1 VSPLASLDR
10 RALYAGLV
18 CTGGLA
24 AAIVVGSRG
33 LEDYDPVLLPYTF
46 GVLFACFAVAYRYTV
61 WLRRPPTRLY
71 WDRGWQLLFQKGERV
86 RNATFA
92 ARSVYESF
100 LEQRFIRRRGRGRWF
115 AHFCFAWGCV
125 LAVAVTFPLVFGWI
139 HFATRVEDPHWYRVV
154 LFGWAVHE
162 FHAESITR
170 YVMFNLLNVSAGLVT
185 LGAGLALR
193 RRLVDAGAG
202 ARQQFGHDV
211 MPLVLLLAI
220 SLTGLMLT
228 LSMHLFHGRG
238 YPALSLVHAL
248 VVTVTLVY
256 LPFGKFFHIFQR
268 PAQISVVL
276 YRRADSASPPHR
288 CRACAGSF
296 AGTRHVADLKRVL
309 DEVGLPWKTEAGGG
323 HYADVCP
330 RCRRRLLGFAQGSA
344 MGLSGSRGDTLGA
357 VTMPRAG

>member
-1 VSPLASLDR
+1 VSTLASLDR

-24 AAIVVGSRG
+24 VAIVVGSRG

-71 WDRGWQLLFQKGERV
+71 WDRGWQLLFRKGELV
-86 RNATFA
+86 RNAAYA
-92 ARSVYESF
+92 ARSVSENL

-125 LAVAVTFPLVFGWI
+125 LAIAVTFPLVFGWI
-139 HFATRVEDPHWYRVV
+139 HFATRVDDPHWYRVV

-170 YVMFNLLNVSAGLVT
+170 YVMFNLLNVSAVLVT
-185 LGAGLALR
+185 LGAGMALR
-193 RRLVDAGAG
+193 RRLVDAGAR
-202 ARQQFGHDV
+202 ARQQFGHDLI
-211 MPLVLLLAI
+211 PLALLLAI

-228 LSMHLFHGRG
+228 LSMHLLDGRG

-268 PAQISVVL
+268 PAQVSVAL
-276 YRRADSASPPHR
+276 YRRANAAAPPR
-288 CRACAGSF
+288 SCRVCGEGF
-296 AGTRHVADLKRVL
+296 AGAHHVDDLKRVL
-309 DEVGLPWKTEAGGG
+309 GEVGLPWSLRAGKG

-330 RCRRRLLGFAQGSA
+330 RCRRRLLGFSQGCA
-344 MGLSGSRGDTLGA
+344 MGLSGSRGDTVDPGA
-357 VTMPRAG
+357 R